1 MQYFKFFHD
10 YFICYGNLWLVI
22 SGVPTVIIFGH
33 QESHPFMTVN
43 LVDKCCI
50 CSDCSTNW
58 LLPSSLPLLRPPY
71 CRRHNN
77 IEIRPI
83 NNMTMTFKCSSERKS
98 STSLTLSQKLQI
110 IKISEEDKSIPNTGW
125 KLGLLHQLAKLWK
138 QRKSSCRK

>member
-1 MQYFKFFHD
+1 
-10 YFICYGNLWLVI
+10 
-22 SGVPTVIIFGH
+22 
-33 QESHPFMTVN
+33 MTVN

-50 CSDCSTNW
+50 CSDCSTDW

-110 IKISEEDKSIPNTGW
+110 IKISEEDKSIPNTG
-125 KLGLLHQLAKLWK
+125 
-138 QRKSSCRK
+138 